1 MVALSNESLA
11 QHAPRT
17 QTPVAADDF
26 TKQQIAKQQRSNFHS
41 TSLTRSLS
49 SMVPTTVN
57 KTALHPSG
65 VQYVK
70 DCSIQMNFDPKGY
83 QLD

>member
-49 SMVPTTVN
+49 SMVSTTVN